1 MNALEHYIHHFVFG
15 VYPYICLSVFF
26 LGSLIRFDRDQYS
39 WRSGSSEVLRK
50 RQLVLGSN
58 LWHVGVLVVLGGHLV
73 GLLTPP
79 AVYHAFGLTD
89 SGHALMA
96 MIAGGVFGVIA
107 WIGLTI
113 LVHRRLFDIRI
124 RRSSS
129 IMDIVILLLLWTQLT
144 IGLSTV
150 PISWGTW
157 RDPQEM
163 MALSAWVQH
172 ILTFRSGAADLI
184 VDVPWDYK
192 LHLFLGMTVLFLLAP
207 FSRLIH
213 IWSAPVWYLG
223 RRYQVVRTRKR
234 VSD

>member
-1 MNALEHYIHHFVFG
+1 MDAPQNYLHNFLFG
-15 VYPYICLSVFF
+15 IYPYICLGVFL
-26 LGSLIRFDRDQYS
+26 LGSLIRFDRDQYG

-50 RQLVLGSN
+50 RQLVIGSN
-58 LWHVGVLVVLGGHLV
+58 LWHVGVLVVLGGHVV

-79 AVYHAFGLTD
+79 SVYHALGLTD

-113 LVHRRLFDIRI
+113 LVHRRLFDPRI
-124 RRSSS
+124 RRSSTV
-129 IMDIVILLLLWTQLT
+129 MDIVILLLLWAQLT
-144 IGLSTV
+144 IGLTTI
-150 PISWGTW
+150 PISWGSW

-223 RRYQVVRTRKR
+223 RRYQVVRRR
-234 VSD
+234 